1 MKQLIKQDCLSCV
14 YLNVNGTCGNRR
26 SVMYGVITTKP
37 SYPPQ
42 LCNDRRYYDKEAF
55 KKYKRKRKK
64 QSIYDYE

>member
-1 MKQLIKQDCLSCV
+1 MKELIKEDCLSCV

-26 SVMYGVITTKP
+26 SVMFSIKTNDTISQICK
-37 SYPPQ
+37 
-42 LCNDRRYYDKEAF
+42 DRRYYNREAF

>member
-1 MKQLIKQDCLSCV
+1 MKELIKQDCLSCV

-26 SVMYGVITTKP
+26 SVMYGVITIKP
-37 SYPPQ
+37 SYPSQ

-55 KKYKRKRKK
+55 KKYKRKRKI